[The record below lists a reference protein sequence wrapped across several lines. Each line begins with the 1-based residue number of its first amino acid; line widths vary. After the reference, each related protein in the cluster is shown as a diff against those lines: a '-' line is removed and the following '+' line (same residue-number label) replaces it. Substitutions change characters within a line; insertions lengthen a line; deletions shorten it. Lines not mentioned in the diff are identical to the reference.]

1 MEVLLATQTFAVA
14 GMSCAHCVQAVTAE
28 LARLPGVLDVQ
39 VDLASGVATVR
50 SDRELPRE
58 AVAAAVDEAG
68 YELG

>member
-1 MEVLLATQTFAVA
+1 MEVSLTTQTFAVA

-28 LARLPGVLDVQ
+28 LAKLPGVLHVQ

-58 AVAAAVDEAG
+58 AVATAVDEAG